1 MLKKKE
7 LNKSLSNRKKE
18 LVGKANNIL
27 TSGEYNNVNE
37 IFEKVFNKDE
47 LNIIY
52 SRNQENKEDNENY
65 NSDKQDKEEK
75 DDKGNFFTTQQV

>member
-1 MLKKKE
+1 M
-7 LNKSLSNRKKE
+7 NKSLSNRKKE

-47 LNIIY
+47 LNIIK

-75 DDKGNFFTTQQV
+75 SIFVVQK